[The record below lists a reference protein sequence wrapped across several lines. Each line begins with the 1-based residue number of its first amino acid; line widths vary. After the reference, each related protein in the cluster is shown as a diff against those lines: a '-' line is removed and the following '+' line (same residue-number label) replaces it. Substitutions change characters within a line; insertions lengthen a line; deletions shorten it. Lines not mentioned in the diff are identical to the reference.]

1 MITPVLVIFIVSFI
15 LNVGCLLLYVTAK
28 AMENSTWPAFVTALC
43 TDRPAL
49 WGLALVW
56 TIWGTTLYLYQGT
69 P

>member
-1 MITPVLVIFIVSFI
+1 MTTLFFIGFA
-15 LNVGCLLLYVTAK
+15 LNLGCVFLYIPAK
-28 AMENSTWPAFVTALC
+28 AMENSTWPEFLRGLC